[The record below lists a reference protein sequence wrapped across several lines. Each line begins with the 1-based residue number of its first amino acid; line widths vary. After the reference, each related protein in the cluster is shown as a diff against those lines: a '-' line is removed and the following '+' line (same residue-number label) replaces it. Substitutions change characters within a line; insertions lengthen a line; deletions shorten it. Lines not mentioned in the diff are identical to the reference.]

1 MLRNYFVTAFRNL
14 RLNFSHTAL
23 NVAGLGVGLACC
35 LVVFSIV
42 NFEYSFDNWHTEKD
56 NIYRVT
62 NIYHGDNRTS
72 YGGIIPYPSGKVLKE
87 EIPEIEKVVDLQGPD
102 DGKFSFVDNNG
113 VIQIYRESGVLM
125 TNEHFFDVLDF
136 ELLSGTKESLKDP
149 FQVILSQELAE
160 KYFDDADPIG
170 KVITYDGE
178 HDLTVAG
185 VVQNCP
191 NNSNLPYRML
201 ISFETLKKTQPR
213 IWTQWGMTWSYSVY
227 VKLAPNA
234 NINALNTKIDKTF
247 DRYRA
252 EDDEEE
258 ASKTEVALQP
268 LLEIHNDERY
278 GDGNHYVTPSL
289 MIWAFVFLG
298 GLVLG
303 TACLN
308 FINLNTAIAIK
319 RSKEVGIRKT
329 LGSSKKQLIIQFLME
344 TLVVVVVSTLIA
356 LSLGQYLIQQFNQ
369 LITNIDYNLHYTP
382 QVIFFSIVMVLIVT
396 FLAGF
401 YPSIILSG
409 YQPVEALK
417 NKINI
422 RAGSGNF
429 NLRRSLVVTQ
439 FVFTSIMLIGT
450 FIIAAQVNHM
460 KNKDLGFDPNN
471 VVKLETPWE
480 SKADPK
486 AVLEKLKTKPFVL
499 DATLAMTAPIDW
511 SNWNNS
517 YTLKGE
523 EHIDGNSASV
533 KFVDANYMDFY
544 DIPLLAGKP
553 IVDQFTSD
561 STYNVI
567 VTNQLLGTLGWNDP
581 SEAIGRIITNGR
593 IEYTI
598 VGVCGDFNT
607 GSAQNRIRPALLM
620 YRPEQMHQISLKLP
634 SENLNEYLSEIEA
647 IFMDFYPNELFEI
660 SVLNNEINER
670 YMIED
675 LLHTVIQFVSVLA
688 ILLSGMGLYG
698 LVSFMANRNAK
709 VIGIRKVFGA
719 TTANILGI
727 FTKEYFK
734 LMIIAFIISAPI
746 AYYLMNIWI
755 EEFVYRIDITIE
767 YFIMGFSLSLFIAI
781 VTVGYRSLIAA
792 RANPITSL
800 RYE

>member
-1 MLRNYFVTAFRNL
+1 MLRNYIITAFRNL

-42 NFEYSFDNWHTEKD
+42 NFEYSFDNWHTEKE

-62 NIYHGDNRTS
+62 NVYHGDIRTS
-72 YGGIIPYPSGKVLKE
+72 HRGIIPYPSSKVLKE
-87 EIPEIEKVVDLQGPD
+87 EFPEIEKVVDLQGPD
-102 DGKFSFVDNNG
+102 DDKFSFVDNNG
-113 VIQIYRESGVLM
+113 TIQVYREDGVMM
-125 TNEHFFDVLDF
+125 TNENFFDVLDF
-136 ELLSGTKESLKDP
+136 ELISGNKDALKEPYQVFLSED
-149 FQVILSQELAE
+149 LAK
-160 KYFDDADPIG
+160 KYFDDEDPIG
-170 KVITYDGE
+170 RIITYEGTT
-178 HDLTVAG
+178 DLTVAG
-185 VVQNCP
+185 IVE
-191 NNSNLPYRML
+191 NSPENTNLPYSML
-201 ISFETLKKTQPR
+201 ISFETLKKINPN
-213 IWTQWGMTWSYSVY
+213 IWNQWGMTWAYSVY
-227 VKLAPNA
+227 VKVSPDTD
-234 NINALNTKIDKTF
+234 IHDLNVKIDKTF

-258 ASKTEVALQP
+258 AAKTEVALQP

-356 LSLGQYLIQQFNQ
+356 LSLGQYLIHQFNQ

-382 QVIFFSIVMVLIVT
+382 QIIFFSIVMVLIVT

-401 YPSIILSG
+401 YPSLILSG

-429 NLRRSLVVTQ
+429 NLRRSLVIIQ
-439 FVFTSIMLIGT
+439 FMFTSIMLIGT
-450 FIIAAQVNHM
+450 FIIAAQVNYM
-460 KNKDLGFDPNN
+460 KNKDLGFDPEN

-480 SKADPK
+480 SKVDPNV
-486 AVLEKLKTKPFVL
+486 VLERLKTKPFVL

-517 YTLKGE
+517 YTVKGE

-533 KFVDANYMDFY
+533 KFVDSNYMDFY
-544 DIPLLAGKP
+544 DIPLIEGKP
-553 IVDQFTSD
+553 LIDQFRSD
-561 STYNVI
+561 TAYNVI
-567 VTNQLLGTLGWNDP
+567 VTSHLLETLGWNEP
-581 SEAIGRIITNGR
+581 SEAIGKILTNGR
-593 IEYTI
+593 REYTI
-598 VGVCGDFNT
+598 QGVCGDFNT
-607 GSAQNRIRPALLM
+607 GSAQNKIRPAMLM
-620 YRPEQMHQISLKLP
+620 HRPEQMHQIALKLP
-634 SENLNEYLSEIEA
+634 SENLNEYLSEIES
-647 IFMDFYPNELFEI
+647 IYRDFYPNELFEI
-660 SVLNNEINER
+660 SVLNKEIDER

-675 LLHTVIQFVSVLA
+675 LLHSVIQFVSALA
-688 ILLSGMGLYG
+688 IILSGMGLYG

-719 TTANILGI
+719 TTSNILGI

-734 LMIIAFIISAPI
+734 LMVIAFIISAPI
-746 AYYLMNIWI
+746 VYYLMNIWI
-755 EEFVYRIDITIE
+755 EEFDYRIEISAK
-767 YFIMGFSLSLFIAI
+767 YFVMGFSLSLVIA
-781 VTVGYRSLIAA
+781 
-792 RANPITSL
+792 
-800 RYE
+800 